1 MTTTH
6 DMHSRAILVSL
17 RISAWSARKYDRKV
31 SQEVA
36 TAHGT
41 TLDAGR
47 YNKHLMPE
55 DAKTYKA
62 LMSHL
67 QGMRQEHYAQT
78 LAWSDDGWRLCPIK
92 NHSAYTDA
100 MRKGFH
106 IADSLLN
113 DFVFDYPNLRD
124 AAKIQR
130 NGMFRDEDYPK
141 HIASRFGWGLE
152 FNPVPQTGDYR
163 VELSD
168 EEIAIIAESTERRV
182 TSAFVDAQNDAVKRL
197 YDCVMR
203 IQERLVDPAAIFRDS
218 LIQNARELCDVLK
231 RLNLAD
237 DPNLEN
243 MRHQLASLSS
253 VQPSELRDAPEVRLD
268 TANQAQSILD
278 SMQAVY
284 GKELFV

>member
-1 MTTTH
+1 MSTH
-6 DMHSRAILVSL
+6 DMHSRAILASVQ
-17 RISAWSARKYDRKV
+17 ISTWAARKYDKAI
-31 SQEVA
+31 SKEVA

-55 DAKTYKA
+55 NAQTYKA

-67 QGMRQEHYAQT
+67 QNLRQEHYKQS
-78 LAWSDDGWRLCPIK
+78 LAWSDDGWRLLPIK

-106 IADSLLN
+106 TADSLLN
-113 DFVFDYPNLRD
+113 DFVHDYPNLRD
-124 AAKIQR
+124 AARIER

-141 HIASRFGWGLE
+141 NIRARFGWNLE
-152 FNPVPQTGDYR
+152 FNPVPSTGDYR

-197 YDCVMR
+197 YDCVLK
-203 IQERLVDPAAIFRDS
+203 IQERLGAPDAIFRDS

-231 RLNLAD
+231 RLNLSD
-237 DPNLEN
+237 DENLEK
-243 MRHQLASLSS
+243 MRRETELLATTA
-253 VQPSELRDAPEVRLD
+253 VPETLRSAPDTRLE
-268 TANQAQSILD
+268 TANRAQSILD
-278 SMQAVY
+278 NMVGVY
-284 GKELFV
+284 GSQLFA